1 MRGSPAND
9 RTGSR
14 RRAFTLI
21 ELVVVMVL
29 LGIAAAL
36 VAPHMA
42 SFFRGRVLNSEARR
56 LLALTFY
63 GQSRAVAEGVPVL
76 LWINSAQSSYGLV
89 TQSAT
94 SEPDDKAST
103 FTVDSTLTLETTAPN
118 PAPISEAQD
127 EALGVPNNLPCIRFL
142 PSGFF
147 DPSSV
152 AKIVLRQGAEGA
164 LELVPTAN
172 RLGYEILPATPN

>member
-1 MRGSPAND
+1 MP
-9 RTGSR
+9 GSR
-14 RRAFTLI
+14 ENEGRAATAGFTLI

-56 LLALTFY
+56 LLALTYY

-76 LWINSAQSSYGLV
+76 LWINVRQSSYGLV
-89 TQSAT
+89 TQSAA
-94 SEPDDKAST
+94 SEPDDRASS
-103 FTVDSTLTLETTAPN
+103 FIADPTLTLETAAPN
-118 PAPISEAQD
+118 PPPISEQQD
-127 EALGVPNNLPCIRFL
+127 EALGIPNNLPVIRFM
-142 PSGFF
+142 PDGCF
-147 DPSSV
+147 DPTSV
-152 AKIVLRQGAEGA
+152 AKIVIRQGADGA

-172 RLGYEILPATPN
+172 RLGYEILPATAN